1 MLPSRVWRDLFK
13 KRPSA
18 PLSRAGRCEL
28 DVLPIYMITTTILQ
42 GKITQASL
50 IKRAS
55 PINRIGSGSVNKA
68 LKVGSVLHRHQL
80 VNQKNKRKK
89 RKSNP
94 TKDKN
99 GNQPSGAVFFL
110 FDGLFLSGELIIGSV
125 ISLRTETSAGSAQQC
140 LQTQ

>member
-42 GKITQASL
+42 GKITRASL

-55 PINRIGSGSVNKA
+55 AINRIGSGSVNKA
-68 LKVGSVLHRHQL
+68 LKVMDNL
-80 VNQKNKRKK
+80 VPFYIDINWSIKKIKERKEKVIPQK
-89 RKSNP
+89 
-94 TKDKN
+94 TK
-99 GNQPSGAVFFL
+99 
-110 FDGLFLSGELIIGSV
+110 
-125 ISLRTETSAGSAQQC
+125 TETSQVEQIFFFLTDFFYQAN
-140 LQTQ
+140 

>member
-50 IKRAS
+50 IKKAS

-68 LKVGSVLHRHQL
+68 LKVMDNL
-80 VNQKNKRKK
+80 VPFYIDINWSIKKIKERKEKVIPQK
-89 RKSNP
+89 
-94 TKDKN
+94 TK
-99 GNQPSGAVFFL
+99 
-110 FDGLFLSGELIIGSV
+110 
-125 ISLRTETSAGSAQQC
+125 TETSQVEQIFFFLTDFFYQAN
-140 LQTQ
+140 

>member
-55 PINRIGSGSVNKA
+55 AINRIGSGSVNKA
-68 LKVGSVLHRHQL
+68 LKVMDNL
-80 VNQKNKRKK
+80 VPFYIDINWSIKKITERKEKVIPQK
-89 RKSNP
+89 
-94 TKDKN
+94 TK
-99 GNQPSGAVFFL
+99 
-110 FDGLFLSGELIIGSV
+110 
-125 ISLRTETSAGSAQQC
+125 TETSQVEQIFFFLTDFFYQAN
-140 LQTQ
+140 

>member
-55 PINRIGSGSVNKA
+55 AINRIGSGSVNKT
-68 LKVGSVLHRHQL
+68 LKVMDNL
-80 VNQKNKRKK
+80 VPFYIDINWSIKKIKERKEKVIPQK
-89 RKSNP
+89 
-94 TKDKN
+94 TK
-99 GNQPSGAVFFL
+99 
-110 FDGLFLSGELIIGSV
+110 
-125 ISLRTETSAGSAQQC
+125 TETSQVEQIFFFLTDFFYQAN
-140 LQTQ
+140 

>member
-18 PLSRAGRCEL
+18 PLSSAGRSEL

-55 PINRIGSGSVNKA
+55 AINRIGSGSVNKA
-68 LKVGSVLHRHQL
+68 LKVMDNL
-80 VNQKNKRKK
+80 VPFYIDINWSIKKIKERKEKVIPQK
-89 RKSNP
+89 
-94 TKDKN
+94 TK
-99 GNQPSGAVFFL
+99 
-110 FDGLFLSGELIIGSV
+110 
-125 ISLRTETSAGSAQQC
+125 TETSQVEQIFFFLTDFFYQAN
-140 LQTQ
+140 

>member
-1 MLPSRVWRDLFK
+1 MLPSRVWRDLSK

-68 LKVGSVLHRHQL
+68 LKVMDNL
-80 VNQKNKRKK
+80 VPFYIDINWSIKKIKERKEKVIPQK
-89 RKSNP
+89 
-94 TKDKN
+94 TK
-99 GNQPSGAVFFL
+99 
-110 FDGLFLSGELIIGSV
+110 
-125 ISLRTETSAGSAQQC
+125 TETSQVEQIFFFLMDFFYQAN
-140 LQTQ
+140 

>member
-55 PINRIGSGSVNKA
+55 AINRIGSGSVSKA
-68 LKVGSVLHRHQL
+68 LKVMDNL
-80 VNQKNKRKK
+80 VPFYIDINWSIKKIKERKEKVIPQK
-89 RKSNP
+89 
-94 TKDKN
+94 TK
-99 GNQPSGAVFFL
+99 
-110 FDGLFLSGELIIGSV
+110 
-125 ISLRTETSAGSAQQC
+125 TETSQVEQIFFFLTDFFYQAN
-140 LQTQ
+140 

>member
-55 PINRIGSGSVNKA
+55 PINRIGSGSVNKV
-68 LKVGSVLHRHQL
+68 LKVMDNL
-80 VNQKNKRKK
+80 VPFYIDINWSIKKIKERKEKVIPQK
-89 RKSNP
+89 
-94 TKDKN
+94 TK
-99 GNQPSGAVFFL
+99 
-110 FDGLFLSGELIIGSV
+110 
-125 ISLRTETSAGSAQQC
+125 TETSQVEQIFFFLTDFFYQAN
-140 LQTQ
+140 

>member
-55 PINRIGSGSVNKA
+55 AINRIGSDSVNKA
-68 LKVGSVLHRHQL
+68 LKVMDNL
-80 VNQKNKRKK
+80 VPFYIDINWSIKKIKERKEKVIPQK
-89 RKSNP
+89 
-94 TKDKN
+94 TK
-99 GNQPSGAVFFL
+99 
-110 FDGLFLSGELIIGSV
+110 
-125 ISLRTETSAGSAQQC
+125 TETSQVEQIFFFLTDFFYQAN
-140 LQTQ
+140 

>member
-50 IKRAS
+50 IKRTS
-55 PINRIGSGSVNKA
+55 PINRIGSSSVNKA
-68 LKVGSVLHRHQL
+68 LKVMDNL
-80 VNQKNKRKK
+80 VPFYIDINWSIKKIKERKEKVIPQK
-89 RKSNP
+89 
-94 TKDKN
+94 TK
-99 GNQPSGAVFFL
+99 
-110 FDGLFLSGELIIGSV
+110 
-125 ISLRTETSAGSAQQC
+125 TETSQVEQIFFFLTDFPIRRTNNWVSDQ
-140 LQTQ
+140 LEN